1 MNCDIVFHLNVLLYF
16 LQCIEYDFPSN
27 VFCSVEWFDYVE
39 WCALRWKIC
48 TTFNDFYYVERF
60 VECLMILTTL
70 NYSECD
76 GWFGLRWII
85 EKRIGILT
93 LKRLGGSIWPQ
104 VPQVFI
110 RENTVRYFTLTSALI
125 FFPDLEISRRN
136 IFSTTPEIGHKE
148 RFLITLVKTLNNV
161 FSRHLNL
168 LE

>member
-76 GWFGLRWII
+76 GWFAQRWII
-85 EKRIGILT
+85 WITMDYWEENRHFNPKTPGGINLT
-93 LKRLGGSIWPQ
+93 TSTTSVYSRKYC
-104 VPQVFI
+104 QVFYT
-110 RENTVRYFTLTSALI
+110 NLCVD
-125 FFPDLEISRRN
+125 FFSWSGNIKKKYIQHYPRN
-136 IFSTTPEIGHKE
+136 WS
-148 RFLITLVKTLNNV
+148 
-161 FSRHLNL
+161 
-168 LE
+168 